1 MENQDPRLQAMQLAI
16 THRHMIEAYAFAIV
30 RNFHL
35 AEDVYQEVALIL
47 VKDWQRIPDEPGFT
61 PWLKEMIRRKSRELW
76 RKQHRAGQ
84 LSDQAL
90 EQIGAAFT
98 IEPEQD
104 LPGHMARCLEKLN
117 GDAKQ
122 AILGRYRDDL
132 EVPLIAA
139 RLGRSVQSAY
149 AILKRARL
157 ALKQCVEQAQ
167 AKEGVR
173 T

>member
-1 MENQDPRLQAMQLAI
+1 MGSQDPQLQAMQLAI
-16 THRHMIEAYAFAIV
+16 THRHMVEAYAFAIV

-47 VKDWQRIPDEPGFT
+47 VKDWQRIPDGPGFT
-61 PWLKEMIRRKSRELW
+61 PWLKEMVRRKSRELW
-76 RKQHRAGQ
+76 RKQHRTAR
-84 LSDQAL
+84 LSDEAL
-90 EQIGAAFT
+90 AQVGDAFPV
-98 IEPEQD
+98 EPEQD
-104 LPGHMARCLEKLN
+104 LPGHMARCLEKLH
-117 GDAKQ
+117 GDAKR
-122 AILGRYRDDL
+122 AVLGRYRDDL

-139 RLGRSVQSAY
+139 QLGRTVQSAY

-167 AKEGVR
+167 AREGVR